1 MKNFIYLLVTLIV
14 TIILPSTASALDW
27 RGVEDQDNGEDS
39 IASEEIPDLFS
50 LYDLDA
56 LADFDGKMDERM
68 AASGDLLVLA
78 GGATKVV
85 ITVSKSS
92 QRMTVSVNGSSKYS
106 GWKVSTGKPGAETR
120 SGTFTPFQMDKNYFS
135 RRFKVILPYG
145 IKFDGGNLI
154 HAASKGGVQ
163 WLGKKR
169 SHGCVRLLPS
179 NAKILYTLVASAGMK
194 NTRVIVH

>member
-1 MKNFIYLLVTLIV
+1 MAALMMAVL
-14 TIILPSTASALDW
+14 LPSASFALDA
-27 RGVEDQDNGEDS
+27 RIEDQDNGEDS

-68 AASGDLLVLA
+68 ADTSAS
-78 GGATKVV
+78 KVV
-85 ITVSKSS
+85 VTVSKSS
-92 QRMTVSVNGSSKYS
+92 QRMTVSVNGSTKYS
-106 GWKVSTGKPGAETR
+106 GWKVSTGKPGSETR
-120 SGTFTPFQMDKNYFS
+120 SGTFTPFEMNKNYFS
-135 RRFKVILPYG
+135 KRFKVILPYG

-154 HAASKGGVQ
+154 HAASKGGVT
-163 WLGKKR
+163 WLGQKR

-179 NAKILYTLVASAGMK
+179 NAKLLYSLVANAGMK